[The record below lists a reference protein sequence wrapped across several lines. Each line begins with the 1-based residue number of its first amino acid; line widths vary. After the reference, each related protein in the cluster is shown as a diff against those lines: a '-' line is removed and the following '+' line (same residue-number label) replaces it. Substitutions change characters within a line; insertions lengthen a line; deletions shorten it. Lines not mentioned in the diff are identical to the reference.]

1 MYNKS
6 KEKIAKPILSQK
18 TSSNIPRPP
27 SKQTTNVLPSIKNMT
42 KPVQVIPKR
51 LTSAEMG
58 NKTEKSKEKVG
69 SNYLKKQEGLKRVTG
84 YSGLSSQKSK

>member
-18 TSSNIPRPP
+18 ATSNIPRPP
-27 SKQTTNVLPSIKNMT
+27 SKQATNTLPSIKNIA
-42 KPVQVIPKR
+42 KPVQVAKR
-51 LTSAEMG
+51 LTSAEKG
-58 NKTEKSKEKVG
+58 NKTEKSTEKVG
-69 SNYLKKQEGLKRVTG
+69 GGYLKKQEGLKRMTA